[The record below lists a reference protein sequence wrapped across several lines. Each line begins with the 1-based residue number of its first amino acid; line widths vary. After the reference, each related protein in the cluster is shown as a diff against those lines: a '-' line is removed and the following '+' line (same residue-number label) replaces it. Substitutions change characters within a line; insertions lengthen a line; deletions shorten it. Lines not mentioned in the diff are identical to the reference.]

1 MATVLVVEDDR
12 SIRRSLEK
20 FIQDLGHEVVGAGD
34 GQAGLERLR
43 QGGIDLCLLDMGLPL
58 LDGMGVLRALKE
70 EAGHESSSDRATV
83 VVVSARDDMRST
95 IEAVKAG
102 AYDYLLKPIDL
113 DRLELTLKRALEQ
126 RAQSHVIA
134 HYVAA
139 EKESFNSTQIV
150 GRSESI
156 REVFKAIGSVAS
168 SRATVLI
175 RGESGTGKELVARA
189 IHHASSEASQPFV
202 AANCTAFARDLL
214 ESELFGH
221 VKGAFTGA
229 VADKVGRLQLAGKG
243 TLFLDEIG
251 ELPLD
256 LQAKLLR
263 VLQERV
269 YERVGD
275 SKPQKLEARI
285 IAATHRD
292 LASMVKEGT
301 LREDLYYRLRV
312 VEVTLPPLRERREDI
327 PLLVEHLLARINRE
341 LHTNVHYV
349 HQDAMDR
356 LISYDWPGNIRELEN
371 TLTRAIVLAKGESL
385 TAANIPLSLS
395 PIRPSGDL
403 LSTPSADPS
412 VGADGPLPTL
422 RDVEKAHIVRV
433 LMHTG
438 WNKRRSCGILKI
450 TRPTLDRKI
459 KEFKLVRPPEF
470 ARGGHRSPS
479 VGAAHAST
487 SMTNGPSTV

>member
-1 MATVLVVEDDR
+1 
-12 SIRRSLEK
+12 
-20 FIQDLGHEVVGAGD
+20 
-34 GQAGLERLR
+34 
-43 QGGIDLCLLDMGLPL
+43 MGLPV
-58 LDGMGVLRALKE
+58 LDGMGVLRALKD
-70 EAGHESSSDRATV
+70 ESQAEPAVDHPSV

-95 IEAVKAG
+95 IDAVKLG
-102 AYDYLLKPIDL
+102 AYDYLLKPLDL
-113 DRLELTLKRALEQ
+113 DRLELTIKRALEQ

-134 HYVAA
+134 QFVAA
-139 EKESFNSTQIV
+139 EKETFGASQIV

-156 REVFKAIGSVAS
+156 REVFKAIGAVAS

-189 IHHASSEASQPFV
+189 VHHASSDATQPFV
-202 AANCTAFARDLL
+202 AANCTAFARELL

-275 SKPQKLEARI
+275 ARPQKLEARV

-292 LASMVKEGT
+292 LSRMVREGT

-312 VEVTLPPLRERREDI
+312 VEIALPPLRDRREDI
-327 PLLVEHLLARINRE
+327 PLLVEHLLVRINRE

-349 HQDAMDR
+349 HKDAMDR
-356 LISYDWPGNIRELEN
+356 LIGYDWPGNIRELEN
-371 TLTRAIVLAKGESL
+371 ALTRAVVLAKGDSL
-385 TAANIPLSLS
+385 TLANLPVAHSSESTSVSMPDSVQPSPL
-395 PIRPSGDL
+395 D
-403 LSTPSADPS
+403 AD
-412 VGADGPLPTL
+412 VIEGPLPSL
-422 RDVEKAHIVRV
+422 RDIERAHIVRV

-459 KEFKLVRPPEF
+459 KEFQLERPAAF
-470 ARGGHRSPS
+470 VRGGHRAMNGSS
-479 VGAAHAST
+479 HAST
-487 SMTNGPSTV
+487 AMTNGTSSV